1 MSKKI
6 IITGGLG
13 YIGTE
18 LCKLYSG
25 VSWHHKIIIIDN
37 RFISE
42 RVSQIRNWNMEF
54 VQGDI
59 LDKDLVKKYFAD
71 ADVVH
76 HLAGITDVPR
86 TKSESLLAQDE
97 KIKEVGEIGTQN
109 ILDVISD
116 KCKIIF
122 PSTHV
127 VYEGIAEVKTN
138 IKEDEKTKPVLSYS
152 SSKAVNENQL
162 KRSGKNYII
171 LRLGSVYGFSTDS
184 MRMDIMPN
192 LFSKIA
198 SQNGTL
204 KLFAG
209 GRQIKS
215 LVPLID
221 VARCFK
227 FMEESK
233 EINHEMF
240 NLVKDTLTVKEV
252 AEVCK
257 KHNSKINLK
266 ETNDEVPN
274 LGFSLSNK
282 KLLKTGF
289 KFLYN
294 LDQNIKEMIQKW
306 SKQNLIKDLEYVKD
320 GENLFVDDRGVISNH
335 ELTEP
340 INLIGMIKSKKGTI
354 RANHYHPQQEQK
366 CLFTKGQIIE
376 VFQDIINPNA
386 PKITQVVNEG
396 QLSIIKPNVAHTM
409 VFTKDTTFL
418 NLVRGE
424 RDHENYGI
432 THTIKHV
439 FVDEAEKKLLLEN
452 YKFDCRS
459 CGNTN
464 LKRVVSLGY
473 QPLAN
478 NLTNK
483 KDEKSDLYPLEVNYC
498 NKCHNCQLSVAVDPK
513 KMFSNYLYTSSTSK
527 VFRNHFT
534 EAAKKYSKELKL
546 NKKKSYI
553 IDIGSNDGIALKPFL
568 DLGFKKVLGI
578 EPAKNLAK
586 LANKNKIK
594 TFNGFLENKNIKK
607 LNKNADLIL
616 ASNVFAHS
624 DKLKEMADCMLKL
637 LGKKGTIIIEV
648 QYLMNT
654 LKDMTFDNIYHE
666 HYNYWSLTSLVNFFN
681 QFDAKIFRSEKIDTH
696 GGSLR
701 VYIKKNTKVKIET
714 SVKKMLKEEENFGIK
729 DYQTYQKFGEKVYKI
744 RENVLNNLKNLKKR
758 NKKIIGYGAPAKA
771 TTALNFFGISTDI
784 DFIVEDNKLKH
795 NKFIPGVKIPIKNK
809 SAIKNKKN
817 ALLVLAW
824 NFYKDIKKNNSDL
837 SDKFVNIKEL
847 ETNNWKQDF

>member
-1 MSKKI
+1 MTLKKKI
-6 IITGGLG
+6 VITGGLG

-25 VSWHHKIIIIDN
+25 VSWHHDIKVIDN

-42 RVSQIRNWNMEF
+42 RVNQVRNWNMEF
-54 VQGDI
+54 IQGDI
-59 LDKDLVKKYFAD
+59 LDKDLIKRHCED
-71 ADVVH
+71 ADIVH
-76 HLAGITDVPR
+76 HLAGITEVPR
-86 TKSESLLAQDE
+86 TKSEASLDKDK
-97 KIKEVGEIGTQN
+97 KIKEVGEQGTQN

-127 VYEGIAEVKTN
+127 VYEGIDEVKTD
-138 IKEDEKTKPVLSYS
+138 ITEEETTKPVLSYS
-152 SSKAVNENQL
+152 SSKAVNEEQL
-162 KRSGKNYII
+162 KKSGKNYII
-171 LRLGSVYGFSTDS
+171 LRLGSVYGYSTDS
-184 MRMDIMPN
+184 MRIDIMPN

-227 FMEESK
+227 YMEEKNEFSS
-233 EINHEMF
+233 EIF
-240 NLVKDTLTVKEV
+240 NLTKETLTVKEV
-252 AEVCK
+252 AEICK
-257 KHNSKINLK
+257 KHNPKITLK

-282 KLLKTGF
+282 KLLNTGF
-289 KFLYN
+289 EFLYN
-294 LDQNIKEMIQKW
+294 LDQNIEEMINKW
-306 SKQNLIKDLEYVKD
+306 SKQNLIKDLEHVKD
-320 GENLFVDDRGVISNH
+320 GENLFIDDRGVISNH

-340 INLIGMIKSKKGTI
+340 INLIGMIESKKGTI

-376 VFQDIINPNA
+376 IFQDIINPNA
-386 PKITQVVNEG
+386 PKITQVVNAG

-424 RDHENYGI
+424 RNHENYGI
-432 THTIKHV
+432 THTIRHL
-439 FVDEAEKKLLLEN
+439 FVDEKEKNLLMEC

-459 CGNTN
+459 CGNTD

-478 NLTNK
+478 NLINK
-483 KDEKSDLYPLEVNYC
+483 KDEKCELYPLEVNYC
-498 NKCHNCQLSVAVDPK
+498 EKCHNCQLSVAVNPK

-527 VFRNHFT
+527 IFRDHFV
-534 EAAKKYSKELKL
+534 EAAKKYSQELKL
-546 NKKKSYI
+546 NKKNSYI
-553 IDIGSNDGIALKPFL
+553 IDIGSNDGVALKPFL
-568 DLGFKKVLGI
+568 NLGFKKILGI

-594 TFNGFLENKNIKK
+594 TFNGFLEKKNIKK
-607 LNKNADLIL
+607 IKKNADLIL

-624 DKLKEMADCMLKL
+624 DKLKEMAECMLKL
-637 LGKKGTIIIEV
+637 LSKKGTIVIEV
-648 QYLMNT
+648 QYLLNT
-654 LKDMTFDNIYHE
+654 LKDLTFDNIYHE
-666 HYNYWSLTSLVNFFN
+666 HYNYWSLTSLIYFFN
-681 QFDAKIFRSEKIDTH
+681 QFDARIFRSEKIDTH
-696 GGSLR
+696 GGSIR
-701 VYIKKNTKVKIET
+701 IYIKKDKKVKIEK
-714 SVKKMLKEEENFGIK
+714 SVKTMLKEEENFGIK
-729 DYQTYQKFGEKVYKI
+729 NFKTYQKFGEKVYKI
-744 RENVLNNLKNLKKR
+744 RENVLKNIKKLKEK
-758 NKKIIGYGAPAKA
+758 NKTIIGYGAPAKA
-771 TTALNFFGISTDI
+771 TTALNFFGITEEI

-809 SAIKNKKN
+809 SKIKDKKN
-817 ALLVLAW
+817 ILLVLAW
-824 NFYKDIKKNNSDL
+824 NFYNDIKKNNTNL
-837 SDKFVNIKEL
+837 SDNFVNIKEL
-847 ETNNWKQDF
+847 ESSN

>member
-1 MSKKI
+1 MKKKI
-6 IITGGLG
+6 VITGGLG

-25 VSWHHKIIIIDN
+25 VSWHHKIIVIDN

-42 RVSQIRNWNMEF
+42 RVSQIRNWNIEF
-54 VQGDI
+54 IQGDI
-59 LDKDLVKKYFAD
+59 LDKNLIKGYCED
-71 ADVVH
+71 ADVIH

-86 TKSESLLAQDE
+86 IKTETSKD
-97 KIKEVGEIGTQN
+97 KDNRIKEVAEKGTQN
-109 ILDVISD
+109 ILEVISN

-127 VYEGIAEVKTN
+127 VFEGINEVKKDISENESTN
-138 IKEDEKTKPVLSYS
+138 PVLSYS
-152 SSKAVNENQL
+152 SSKAVNEDQI
-162 KRSGKNYII
+162 KRSGKNYVI
-171 LRLGSVYGFSTDS
+171 LRLGSVYGYSNDT
-184 MRMDIMPN
+184 MRLDIMTN

-227 FMEESK
+227 FMEEKNNINS
-233 EINHEMF
+233 EIF
-240 NLVKDTLTVKEV
+240 NLTKDTVTVREV

-257 KHNSKINLK
+257 KHNPKIKLK

-282 KLLKTGF
+282 KLLSTGF
-289 KFLYN
+289 DFLYN
-294 LDQNIKEMIQKW
+294 LDQNIKEMIHKW
-306 SKQNLIKDLEYVKD
+306 SKQDLIKDLEHVKN
-320 GENLFVDDRGVISNH
+320 GINLFEDKRGVISNH

-340 INLIGMIKSKKGTI
+340 INLIGMIQSKKGTI

-376 VFQDIINPNA
+376 IFQDIINPNA

-432 THTIKHV
+432 THTIKHI
-439 FVDEAEKKLLLEN
+439 FVDEKEKNLLLKC
-452 YKFDCRS
+452 YKFECRS

-478 NLTNK
+478 NLINK
-483 KDEKSDLYPLEVNYC
+483 KDEKCDLYPLEVNYC
-498 NKCHNCQLSVAVDPK
+498 SKCHNCQLSVAVDPNR
-513 KMFSNYLYTSSTSK
+513 MFSNYLYTSSTSK
-527 VFRNHFT
+527 VFRNHF
-534 EAAKKYSKELKL
+534 EDAAKKYSKELKL
-546 NKKKSYI
+546 NKAKSYI
-553 IDIGSNDGIALKPFL
+553 IDIGSNDGVALKPFL
-568 DLGFKKVLGI
+568 DLGFKKILGI

-594 TFNGFLENKNIKK
+594 TLNCFLEKKNLKKIK
-607 LNKNADLIL
+607 KNADLIL

-624 DKLKEMADCMLKL
+624 DKLKEMAECMISL
-637 LGKKGTIIIEV
+637 LSKKGTIIIEI

-654 LKDMTFDNIYHE
+654 LKDLTFDNIYHE
-666 HYNYWSLTSLVNFFN
+666 HYNYWSLTSLINFFN
-681 QFDAKIFRSEKIDTH
+681 QFNVKIFKSERVDTH

-701 VYIKKNTKVKIET
+701 VYIKKDKKVRIES
-714 SVKKMLKEEENFGIK
+714 SVKKMLKDEENFGIK
-729 DYQTYQKFGEKVYKI
+729 DFKTYQQFGEKVYKI
-744 RENVLNNLKNLKKR
+744 RQNVLNNIKKLKKN
-758 NKKIIGYGAPAKA
+758 NKTVIGYGAPAKA
-771 TTALNFFGISTDI
+771 TTALNFFGISEEI
-784 DFIVEDNKLKH
+784 KFIVEDNKLKH
-795 NKFIPGVKIPIKNK
+795 NKFIPGVKIPIKHK
-809 SAIKNKKN
+809 SQIKNKKN
-817 ALLVLAW
+817 TLLVLAW
-824 NFYKDIKKNNSDL
+824 NFYKDIKKNNLEL
-837 SDKFVNIKEL
+837 SDNFINIKEL
-847 ETNNWKQDF
+847 ESSNWK

>member
-1 MSKKI
+1 MKKKI

-18 LCKLYSG
+18 LCKIYSG
-25 VSWHHKIIIIDN
+25 YSWHHDITVIDN

-42 RVSQIRNWNMEF
+42 RVNQIQNWNMRF
-54 VQGDI
+54 IHGDI
-59 LDKDLVKKYFAD
+59 LDKNLIETYCKD
-71 ADVVH
+71 ADIIH
-76 HLAGITDVPR
+76 HLAGITSVPR
-86 TKSESLLAQDE
+86 TKNESNIEHDR
-97 KIKEVGEIGTQN
+97 KIKEVGEKGTQN
-109 ILDVISD
+109 ILDAANN

-127 VYEGIAEVKTN
+127 IYEGINKVLTN
-138 IKEDEKTKPVLSYS
+138 IKEDEVPKPVLSYS
-152 SSKAVNENQL
+152 SSKAVNEEQL
-162 KRSGKNYII
+162 KKSGKNFII
-171 LRLGSVYGFSTDS
+171 LRLGSVYGYSTDT
-184 MRMDIMPN
+184 MRIDIMPN

-227 FMEESK
+227 FMEENEDIKS
-233 EINHEMF
+233 ETF
-240 NLVKDTLTVKEV
+240 NLTKETLTVKKV
-252 AEVCK
+252 AEICK
-257 KHNSKINLK
+257 KYNPKISLK

-274 LGFSLSNK
+274 LGFSLSNS
-282 KLLKTGF
+282 KLLNTGF

-306 SKQNLIKDLEYVKD
+306 SKQSIKKDLEYVED
-320 GENLFVDDRGVISNH
+320 GENLYVDDRGKISNH

-340 INLIGMIKSKKGTI
+340 INLIGMIDSKRGTI

-376 VFQDIINPNA
+376 VFQDIINPNS
-386 PKITQVVNEG
+386 PKITQVVNAG
-396 QLSIIKPNVAHTM
+396 QLSVIKPNVAHTM

-439 FVDEAEKKLLLEN
+439 FVDDKEKDMLLKY

-459 CGNTN
+459 CGNFS

-478 NLTNK
+478 NLLNK
-483 KDEKSDLYPLEVNYC
+483 KNDKYELFPLEVNYC
-498 NKCHNCQLSVAVDPK
+498 PKCHNCQLSVAVDPK
-513 KMFSNYLYTSSTSK
+513 KMFSNYLYTSSTSES
-527 VFRNHFT
+527 FRNHFIN
-534 EAAKKYSKELKL
+534 AAKKYLKELRL

-553 IDIGSNDGIALKPFL
+553 IDIGSNDGVALKPFL
-568 DLGFKKVLGI
+568 SLGFKKILGI

-586 LANKNKIK
+586 LANKKKIK
-594 TFNGFLENKNIKK
+594 TFNGFLERKNLKKIK
-607 LNKNADLIL
+607 KNADLIL

-624 DKLKEMADCMLKL
+624 DKLKEMAECMLSL
-637 LGKKGTIIIEV
+637 LNKKGTIVIEV

-654 LKDMTFDNIYHE
+654 LKDLTFDNIYHE

-681 QFDAKIFRSEKIDTH
+681 RFDTKF
-696 GGSLR
+696 LNQ
-701 VYIKKNTKVKIET
+701 KKLILMVA
-714 SVKKMLKEEENFGIK
+714 
-729 DYQTYQKFGEKVYKI
+729 Q
-744 RENVLNNLKNLKKR
+744 
-758 NKKIIGYGAPAKA
+758 
-771 TTALNFFGISTDI
+771 
-784 DFIVEDNKLKH
+784 
-795 NKFIPGVKIPIKNK
+795 
-809 SAIKNKKN
+809 
-817 ALLVLAW
+817 
-824 NFYKDIKKNNSDL
+824 
-837 SDKFVNIKEL
+837 
-847 ETNNWKQDF
+847 

>member
-1 MSKKI
+1 MKKKI

-25 VSWHHKIIIIDN
+25 VSWHHEIIVIDN

-42 RVSQIRNWNMEF
+42 RVNQIRNWNMEF
-54 VQGDI
+54 IQGDI
-59 LDKDLVKKYFAD
+59 LEKDLVQKYCEN

-76 HLAGITDVPR
+76 HLAGVTDVPR
-86 TKSESLLAQDE
+86 TQSEASKSQDE
-97 KIKEVGEIGTQN
+97 KIIEVGERGTQN
-109 ILDVISD
+109 ILESISD

-127 VYEGIAEVKTN
+127 VYEGINEVKRN
-138 IKEDEKTKPVLSYS
+138 IMEEEQLKPVLSYS
-152 SSKAVNENQL
+152 SSKAINENQL
-162 KRSGKNYII
+162 KKSGKNYVI
-171 LRLGSVYGFSTDS
+171 LRLGSVYGYSTDS
-184 MRMDIMPN
+184 MRIDIMPN

-227 FMEESK
+227 FMEEKNNISS
-233 EINHEMF
+233 ETF
-240 NLVKDTLTVKEV
+240 NLTKDTLSVKEV

-257 KHNSKINLK
+257 KHNPKIILK

-282 KLLKTGF
+282 KLLGTGF
-289 KFLYN
+289 NFLYN

-306 SKQNLIKDLEYVKD
+306 SKQNLIKDLEHVRD
-320 GENLFVDDRGVISNH
+320 GNNLFTDNRGVISNH

-340 INLIGMIKSKKGTI
+340 INLIGMIDSKKGTI

-376 VFQDIINPNA
+376 IFQDIINPMA
-386 PKITQVVNEG
+386 PKITQVVNAG

-432 THTIKHV
+432 THTVRHV
-439 FVDEAEKKLLLEN
+439 FVDEKEKNLLMEC

-459 CGNTN
+459 CGNTD

-478 NLTNK
+478 NLLK
-483 KDEKSDLYPLEVNYC
+483 KQNEKCELYPLEMNYC
-498 NKCHNCQLSVAVDPK
+498 SKCHNCQLSVSVDPK

-527 VFRNHFT
+527 VFRNHFVNS
-534 EAAKKYSKELKL
+534 AKKYTKELKL
-546 NKKKSYI
+546 NKNKTYI
-553 IDIGSNDGIALKPFL
+553 IDIGSNDGVALKPFL
-568 DLGFKKVLGI
+568 DLGFKNVLGI

-594 TFNGFLENKNIKK
+594 TFNGFLEIKNLKKIK
-607 LNKNADLIL
+607 KNADLIL

-624 DKLKEMADCMLKL
+624 DKLKEMAKCMFSL

-654 LKDMTFDNIYHE
+654 LNDLTFDNIYHE
-666 HYNYWSLTSLVNFFN
+666 HYNYWSLTSLLNFFK
-681 QFDAKIFRSEKIDTH
+681 QFQAKIYRAEKIDTH

-701 VYIKKNTKVKIET
+701 IYVKKDKKVKIES
-714 SVKKMLKEEENFGIK
+714 SVKKMLRDEEKFGIK
-729 DYQTYQKFGEKVYKI
+729 NYKKYQEFGKKVFKI
-744 RENVLNNLKNLKKR
+744 RENVIKNIKKLKAS
-758 NKKIIGYGAPAKA
+758 NKTIIGYGAPAKA
-771 TTALNFFGISTDI
+771 TTALNFFGISKEI
-784 DFIVEDNKLKH
+784 DFIIEDNKLKH

-809 SAIKNKKN
+809 SKIVNKNN
-817 ALLVLAW
+817 TLLVLAW
-824 NFYKDIKKNNSDL
+824 NFFKDIKKNNVGL
-837 SDKFVNIKEL
+837 SNNFVNIKEL
-847 ETNNWKQDF
+847 ETNN

>member
-1 MSKKI
+1 MKKKI

-25 VSWHHKIIIIDN
+25 VSWHHDIKVVDN

-42 RVSQIRNWNMEF
+42 RVNQLRSWNIDF
-54 VQGDI
+54 IHGNI
-59 LDKDLVKKYFAD
+59 LDINLVDKYFRD
-71 ADVVH
+71 ADIVH
-76 HLAGITDVPR
+76 HLAGVTDVPR
-86 TKSESLLAQDE
+86 TKSESSLDRDE
-97 KIKEVGEIGTQN
+97 KIRLVGEKGTEN
-109 ILDVISD
+109 ILNTIN
-116 KCKIIF
+116 KNCKIIF

-127 VYEGIAEVKTN
+127 VYEGINEVRTDIN
-138 IKEDEKTKPVLSYS
+138 EEELPKPILSYS
-152 SSKAVNENQL
+152 TSKAINEKQL
-162 KRSGKNYII
+162 KDSGKNYII
-171 LRLGSVYGFSTDS
+171 LRLGSVYGYSSDT
-184 MRMDIMPN
+184 MRIDIMPN

-227 FMEESK
+227 FMEEREDLSNK
-233 EINHEMF
+233 IF
-240 NLVKDTLTVKEV
+240 NLTKDTLTVKEV
-252 AEVCK
+252 AQICK
-257 KHNSKINLK
+257 KYNSKVTLT
-266 ETNDEVPN
+266 ETNDEIPN

-282 KLLKTGF
+282 KLIKTGF
-289 KFLYN
+289 KFLYG
-294 LDQNIKEMIQKW
+294 LDESIKEMIKKW
-306 SKQNLIKDLEYVKD
+306 SKQDFIKELEHVRD
-320 GENLFVDDRGVISNH
+320 GEDHFVDKRGMISNH

-340 INLIGMIKSKKGTI
+340 INLIGLIDSKKGTI

-376 VFQDIINPNA
+376 VYQDIINPNS
-386 PKITQVVNEG
+386 PKVTQVVNAG
-396 QLSIIKPNVAHTM
+396 QLSVIKPNVAHTM

-424 RDHENYGI
+424 RDHDNYGI

-439 FVDEAEKKLLLEN
+439 FVNEEEKKLLLES

-478 NLTNK
+478 NLLK
-483 KDEKSDLYPLEVNYC
+483 KENEKCELYPLEVNYC
-498 NKCHNCQLSVAVDPK
+498 EKCHNCQLSVSVDPK

-527 VFRNHFT
+527 VFRDHFIT
-534 EAAKKYSKELKL
+534 ASKKYIKDLKL

-553 IDIGSNDGIALKPFL
+553 IDIGSNDGVALKPFFN
-568 DLGFKKVLGI
+568 LGFKKILGI

-594 TFNGFLENKNIKK
+594 TFNGFLNKENIKK
-607 LNKNADLIL
+607 IKKNADLIL

-624 DKLKEMADCMLKL
+624 DKLKEMAECMFSL
-637 LGKKGTIIIEV
+637 LSKKGTIVIEV

-654 LKDMTFDNIYHE
+654 LKDLTFDNIYHE

-681 QFDAKIFRSEKIDTH
+681 KFNANIFRAEKVNTH

-701 VYIKKNTKVKIET
+701 IYIKKDKKVKIENC
-714 SVKKMLKEEENFGIK
+714 VKRILKEEEEYGIK
-729 DYQTYQKFGEKVYKI
+729 RFQTYKTFGEKVYKI
-744 RENVLNNLKNLKKR
+744 RENVRKNIKKLR
-758 NKKIIGYGAPAKA
+758 KNDDLIIGYGAPAKA
-771 TTALNFFGISTDI
+771 TTALNFFGISEEI

-795 NKFIPGVKIPIKNK
+795 NKFVPGVKIPIKDK
-809 SAIKNKKN
+809 SKIKNKKN
-817 ALLVLAW
+817 TLIVLAW
-824 NFYKDIKKNNSDL
+824 NFFDDIKKNNSNL
-837 SDKFVNIKEL
+837 SENIINIKNL
-847 ETNNWKQDF
+847 EINN